1 MDKSG
6 IIFLYK
12 KFFPIILGADVHGF
26 NLAKGL
32 DALGF
37 QIFTAHNQED
47 GFTFSMRNIGTFFKA
62 LKNSKVA
69 YMRVSLKHPYSV
81 NSVAYLFKLFGKKL
95 VLEFNAPF
103 EELRFEG
110 VQEATISKY
119 KQHFRRLLSITSGV
133 VVVSDALKQHLAQEY
148 QFHNVVV
155 IPNGGERFEKTEK
168 PQTLAADSLQKF
180 YSTYPINIIW
190 VANYEYIQGLES
202 VKEISL
208 LCEQASI
215 GIGIVIVDNSEGG
228 KLAKH
233 FSGKHISFL
242 RNPHRSE
249 IAYALTHAKAGFAYY
264 DTQKY
269 AEIGLSFYNSPLKV
283 YEYLANDLLVIS
295 NLTQDDI
302 PYTMGKLLDG
312 NAPQVVIDSLISFS
326 KSQDSYRTWQ
336 DVANETQKFLKSIE
350 STVAVS
356 DD

>member
-1 MDKSG
+1 MTKLG

-12 KFFPIILGADVHGF
+12 KFFPVTLGADVHGL

-32 DALGF
+32 YSKGYE
-37 QIFTAHNQED
+37 IFTAHNQQD
-47 GFTFSMRNIGTFFKA
+47 GFTVSMRRLSSFFKA
-62 LKNSKVA
+62 LKTSRIA
-69 YMRVSLKHPYSV
+69 YLRISLKHPYSV
-81 NSVAYLFKLFGKKL
+81 NSVAYFFKLFGKKL

-110 VQEATISKY
+110 VDEAIIKRY
-119 KQHFRRLLSITSGV
+119 KQHFRRLLFITSGV

-148 QFHNVVV
+148 QFHNVMV
-155 IPNGGERFEKTEK
+155 IPNGGERFEKVEK
-168 PQTLAADSLQKF
+168 PQTMAAVSLQKF
-180 YSTYPINIIW
+180 YSTYPNNIIW
-190 VANYEYIQGLES
+190 VANYEYIQGLER

-208 LCEQASI
+208 LCEQAN
-215 GIGIVIVDNSEGG
+215 IGIVIVDNSEGG
-228 KLAKH
+228 KLAEH

-242 RNPHRSE
+242 RNPHRTE
-249 IAYALTHAKAGFAYY
+249 IAYALTKAKAGFAFYE
-264 DTQKY
+264 TQKY

-302 PYTMGKLLDG
+302 PYTMGKLIDG
-312 NAPQVVIDSLISFS
+312 TAPQVVIDSLISFS

>member
-155 IPNGGERFEKTEK
+155 IPNGGERFEKVEK

-208 LCEQASI
+208 LCEQAN
-215 GIGIVIVDNSEGG
+215 IGIVIVDNSEGG
-228 KLAKH
+228 KLAEH

-249 IAYALTHAKAGFAYY
+249 IAYALTQAKAGVAYY
-264 DTQKY
+264 ETKKY
-269 AEIGLSFYNSPLKV
+269 SEIGLSFYNSPLKV
-283 YEYLANDLLVIS
+283 YEYLANGLMVIS
-295 NLTQDDI
+295 NLTDKDI
-302 PYTMGKLLDG
+302 PYTMGNLLDG
-312 NAPQVVIDSLISFS
+312 NAPS
-326 KSQDSYRTWQ
+326 KVLENLMGSAERLKKYRDWN
-336 DVANETQKFLKSIE
+336 DVASETLAFFKHIE
-350 STVAVS
+350 TSEGATEE
-356 DD
+356 